1 MEASTM
7 FPENLFDAVLRDY
20 TRRARQINCFGWMR
34 ENISRAMGGRRR
46 WRNPEV
52 YWSEKPGSPRRAF
65 RRGAVDEP
73 GTARWAG

>member
-1 MEASTM
+1 M

-46 WRNPEV
+46 RRNPEV
-52 YWSEKPGSPRRAF
+52 
-65 RRGAVDEP
+65 
-73 GTARWAG
+73 